1 MNLDEICYPTN
12 PYFSHLAS
20 TLASNH
26 LVMTSLVPSKTDAK
40 AVLRPGQIVA
50 GCYRIDGLLAEGG
63 MAAVWAGINQRTGK
77 RVALKVILPSFAGV
91 GEAMDLFRRE
101 ALAASKVNHPNVV
114 SIFDVIEHEGMTC
127 IVMEKLDGETL
138 GTYLAQ
144 RGRLSL
150 EEAVTLLLPA
160 MRGVAAANAQ
170 GVVHRDLK
178 PGNIFLCKDPEG
190 RPLTTKVL
198 DFGISVSAER
208 AKGPSDAPATKHTL
222 FGTPAYMA
230 PEDIE
235 GTSPIDSRTDVY
247 GFGVLLFEVLTGQ
260 VPFPGE
266 PSPELFTRILTETPP
281 KMADLRPELPSTVQ
295 FILDYALAKNPD
307 ERFPDV
313 EQMIRAAEEHLLPR
327 LRLERSLSPMA
338 GVAFM
343 PLGEAGSA
351 LRNISVGPQPKR
363 SRGVGSAAGNTRVL
377 YALPAQ
383 ASRHMTAAVT
393 VTVVTVRR
401 SLGSLRIWLSDRAF
415 HPLRRWASRQWPLV
429 RTLLRDRRVTFAA
442 GVLALALIVPWL
454 VIRRPDRVQTIRVL
468 PSASFVQTATTGGP
482 APVPTPGGVSPQSP
496 VTLANAGVAKG
507 VVVEQLETSPRP
519 GMAQGSGLLSTTTAV
534 DTTRPPVLGHRS
546 SQPDH
551 VQRRPTKK
559 SKRASFTPRAG
570 TLSASDF

>member
-1 MNLDEICYPTN
+1 MTN
-12 PYFSHLAS
+12 
-20 TLASNH
+20 
-26 LVMTSLVPSKTDAK
+26 LVPSSTNAK
-40 AVLRPGQIVA
+40 AMLRPGQVVA
-50 GCYRIDGLLAEGG
+50 GCYRVDGLLAEGG

-77 RVALKVILPSFAGV
+77 RVALKVILPSYAGV
-91 GEAMDLFRRE
+91 GEAMELFRRE

-208 AKGPSDAPATKHTL
+208 AKSPSDAQATKHTL

-235 GTSPIDSRTDVY
+235 GTSTIDSRTDVY

-266 PSPELFTRILTETPP
+266 PSQELFTRILTEAPP

-295 FILDYALAKNPD
+295 YILDYALAKNPD

-313 EQMIRAAEEHLLPR
+313 EQMIRAAEDHLLPR

-351 LRNISVGPQPKR
+351 LRNISVSPPAKR
-363 SRGVGSAAGNTRVL
+363 TRGIGSAAGNTRVL

-383 ASRHMTAAVT
+383 ASRHITAAVT

-401 SLGSLRIWLSDRAF
+401 SLGSVRSWLLNRAF
-415 HPLRRWASRQWPLV
+415 DPLRSWVSRQWPLV

-454 VIRRPDRVQTIRVL
+454 VIRRPDHAKSLRALPPASIVQTT
-468 PSASFVQTATTGGP
+468 STGGP
-482 APVPTPGGVSPQSP
+482 SSLHGTDKVSPEPP
-496 VTLANAGVAKG
+496 VTLANAGVARG
-507 VVVEQLETSPRP
+507 VVVEQLDTSPST
-519 GMAQGSGLLSTTTAV
+519 GTAQGTGLVPTTTVV
-534 DTTRPPVLGHRS
+534 DTTRSPMSSHRV

-551 VQRRPTKK
+551 VQRRTARKA
-559 SKRASFTPRAG
+559 KRASFTPRAG